1 MATQPSEIALPF
13 QAPATSGEDNK
24 PFSEMTPEEYE
35 EWDRGFLAALEA
47 GDDSAARASL
57 AAGVPI
63 YYAEDDTP
71 ADCVIK
77 KYPDGRRELITLE
90 NGQEKLVRSL

>member
-1 MATQPSEIALPF
+1 MAMQPSEIAVPF
-13 QAPATSGEDNK
+13 HGPGTSNADNK

-63 YYAEDDTP
+63 
-71 ADCVIK
+71 
-77 KYPDGRRELITLE
+77 
-90 NGQEKLVRSL
+90 